1 MSASEIWNSHLP
13 VASLLRHAH
22 EQPERLAVV
31 DRSRSVSYREL
42 LDDVVSAAR
51 FMQLHGVERGHR
63 VGLLMGNCVDF
74 VTLAYATSYLGA
86 ICVPLNFR
94 LSVTEIAAIVKDC
107 DPQIIFASDEHHSA
121 AVSAAQ
127 DVSVECSNAYQT
139 ARGDVEDS
147 PSPLAVD
154 LGTDQAILY
163 TSGTTGRPKG
173 VVLSYSNMLAS
184 TMRSTASWEYRHG
197 RDTVLLASPMFHV
210 AAFSIMINNVANC
223 ATTLIQQSSGFN
235 AASTLDLMEKHDVS
249 HTLMVPAQWA
259 QMVDEQ
265 TRKPRE
271 LTLRVYV
278 WGASPAS
285 EDLLQKLQD
294 AFPGAKSQAAFGQTE
309 TTGCG
314 AALAHEDSLRKLG
327 SVGLPDRN
335 MSIRI
340 VDTHMRDVQV
350 GDVGEILYRGPA
362 VMSRFWN
369 DTHATDAAFH
379 EGWFRSGDLVRQ
391 DDDGFLY
398 IIDRVKDM
406 IISGGEN
413 IYSAEIE
420 NIVSTHP
427 AVSEVAVVGLPDEKW
442 GEVPVAVIIRESP
455 EELLTR
461 DDIRHFCRERIASYK
476 LPREIILYDELPRN
490 STGKIQKAKLRQR
503 LIGEGI

>member
-1 MSASEIWNSHLP
+1 MSAAEIWNSHLP

-31 DRSRSVSYREL
+31 DSARSVSYREL

-51 FMQLHGVERGHR
+51 LMQMHGVRPGHR
-63 VGLLMGNCVDF
+63 VGLFMGNCVDF
-74 VTLAYATSYLGA
+74 VALAYAASYLGA

-94 LSVTEIAAIVKDC
+94 LSVAEIKPILADC
-107 DPQIIFASDEHHSA
+107 DPQVIFASGEYHSL
-121 AVSAAQ
+121 AVSAA
-127 DVSVECSNAYQT
+127 DGVAVEHSNAYQT
-139 ARGDVEDS
+139 VTEVADHM
-147 PSPLAVD
+147 PSPVTVD
-154 LGTDQAILY
+154 LAADQAILY

-173 VVLSYSNMLAS
+173 VVLSYSNLLAS

-210 AAFSIMINNVANC
+210 AAFTIMVNNVANC
-223 ATTLIQQSSGFN
+223 ATTLIQQSSGFT
-235 AASTLDLMEKHDVS
+235 AAETLDLMEKHSVS

-265 TRKPRE
+265 AQRPRD
-271 LTLRVYV
+271 LALRVYI

-285 EDLLQKLQD
+285 EDLLQKLQET
-294 AFPGAKSQAAFGQTE
+294 FPGAKSQAAFGQTE

-314 AALAHEDSLRKLG
+314 VALAHEDSLRKLG
-327 SVGLPDRN
+327 SIGLPDRN
-335 MSIRI
+335 MAIRI
-340 VDTHMRDVQV
+340 VDTHMRDVQA

-369 DTHATDAAFH
+369 DAHATEAAFH

-398 IIDRVKDM
+398 IVDRVKDM

-427 AVSEVAVVGLPDEKW
+427 AVSEVAVVGLPDAKW
-442 GEVPVAVIIRESP
+442 GEVPVAVIVRVSSDAI
-455 EELLTR
+455 LTR
-461 DDIRHFCRERIASYK
+461 DGIRNFCREQIASYK
-476 LPREIILYDELPRN
+476 LPKEIFLQDDLPRN
-490 STGKIQKAKLRQR
+490 GTGKIQKARLRQN
-503 LIGEGI
+503 LIEENT